1 MTAPWIEIEENQQP
15 DVPAGPGYSDYT
27 WQALFASQVTVLS
40 YQDWYKL
47 KWGFNAS
54 VLFDEAL
61 ERQKLFIESQYFIRT
76 DHGFEPTEYRTLA
89 FRFVNRP
96 GDPLLVVVIGKIKG
110 RTRQE
115 ALEGALAFYSEIK
128 HIFPY
133 DYTLIPALSRVE
145 FLHLSGSDVLEDRG
159 ASSSVAQVKRM
170 EAPISQGR
178 DSPFLQGLWKSSPRA
193 HEQIWRL
200 LAGSACPVILN
211 ITLRPTILYEKERI
225 RLLQSA
231 EEIARIDNPLV
242 NQSTLAAMK
251 QRYREFVER
260 RMSPW
265 GKFFY
270 LQIHL
275 ASTQALGESLSRIVG
290 TSLALS
296 SNGTFLPGYQVN
308 TPEPDEKHHWQHQI
322 RNLDLIF
329 TGSHLSSPRLSEV
342 ADLEEVFAAV
352 RLPYSPPED
361 GLPGVTFGTARNA

>member
-27 WQALFASQVTVLS
+27 WQALFACQLTVLS

-54 VLFDEAL
+54 ALFDEAL
-61 ERQKLFIESQYFIRT
+61 ERQKLFIESQYYIRT
-76 DHGFEPTEYRTLA
+76 DHGFEPPEYRTLA

-96 GDPLLVVVIGKIKG
+96 GGPFLVVVIGKIKG

-115 ALEGALAFYSEIK
+115 ALERALAFHTEIK

-133 DYTLIPALSRVE
+133 DYKLIPALSRVE
-145 FLHLSGSDVLEDRG
+145 FLYLCGSDILEDCG
-159 ASSSVAQVKRM
+159 ASSSIAQVKRM
-170 EAPISQGR
+170 EAPISQER

-200 LAGSACPVILN
+200 LAGSEYPLLLN

-231 EEIARIDNPLV
+231 DEITRIDNPPV
-242 NQSTLAAMK
+242 NQNTLPAIK
-251 QRYREFVER
+251 QRYREYVER

-275 ASTQALGESLSRIVG
+275 ASTQALGEGLSRIVG

-329 TGSHLSSPRLSEV
+329 TGSQLSSPRLSEV

-352 RLPYSPPED
+352 RLPYSPPEN
-361 GLPGVTFGTARNA
+361 GLPGVTFGTARNT